1 MITQYG
7 SKLVIAFLALQHALR
22 VRLAGTKSFHA
33 ANGGSSVAVRV
44 QRLGALVGNARV
56 LYRIWGLLPMLQW
69 VSEAGTT
76 RGGGQQRRSLSEVRS
91 GAGHRGRLCLP
102 TPVLT
107 APRR

>member
-1 MITQYG
+1 MMITQYG

-76 RGGGQQRRSLSEVRS
+76 RGGGQ
-91 GAGHRGRLCLP
+91 
-102 TPVLT
+102 
-107 APRR
+107 